1 MNILHTSDWHIG
13 RSLFSQKRYDEFAS
27 FLDWLR
33 EAIESQH
40 IDILLVSGDVFDTS
54 TPSNRAQQLYYEF
67 LYEVSKS
74 CCRTVVIIGGNHDSP
89 SFLQAPSALL
99 NVLNVKVI
107 GSKRETP
114 EEEIV
119 IAEKDGIPLAIICAV
134 PYLRDKDIRYAEA
147 GETIEDKNRKLLEG
161 IKEHY
166 RTVCDIAKIRQSEL
180 GSDIP
185 IIAMGHLF
193 TQGGKTVDGDGVSE
207 LYIGSLAH
215 VDSSVFPDYLDY
227 VALGHLHVPQRVG
240 GKETIRYSGSPIPM
254 GFGEAKQQKQVVL
267 LHFEDTLSIEPLF
280 VPSFYHLES
289 IKGTMDQITSRI
301 QFLREKGEAAYLEIE
316 YTAPEMIGDLSER
329 CEELV
334 QGSNLTILRIQ
345 NRQFI
350 QRVMSSMQTQE
361 TLEDLNPEEVFT
373 RCLDTFSVTEEERQ
387 PLRDAYHEILL
398 EMQEEDILAE

>member
-119 IAEKDGIPLAIICAV
+119 IAEKDGKPLAIICAV

-166 RTVCDIAKIRQSEL
+166 STVCDIAKDKQSEL

-334 QGSNLTILRIQ
+334 QDSTLTILRIQ

-361 TLEDLNPEEVFT
+361 TLEDLDTEEVFT
-373 RCLDTFSVTEEERQ
+373 RCLDTFAVTEEERQ

>member
-119 IAEKDGIPLAIICAV
+119 IAEKDGKPLAIICAV

-147 GETIEDKNRKLLEG
+147 GD
-161 IKEHY
+161 H
-166 RTVCDIAKIRQSEL
+166 
-180 GSDIP
+180 
-185 IIAMGHLF
+185 
-193 TQGGKTVDGDGVSE
+193 
-207 LYIGSLAH
+207 
-215 VDSSVFPDYLDY
+215 
-227 VALGHLHVPQRVG
+227 
-240 GKETIRYSGSPIPM
+240 
-254 GFGEAKQQKQVVL
+254 
-267 LHFEDTLSIEPLF
+267 
-280 VPSFYHLES
+280 
-289 IKGTMDQITSRI
+289 
-301 QFLREKGEAAYLEIE
+301 
-316 YTAPEMIGDLSER
+316 
-329 CEELV
+329 
-334 QGSNLTILRIQ
+334 
-345 NRQFI
+345 
-350 QRVMSSMQTQE
+350 
-361 TLEDLNPEEVFT
+361 
-373 RCLDTFSVTEEERQ
+373 
-387 PLRDAYHEILL
+387 
-398 EMQEEDILAE
+398 

>member
-1 MNILHTSDWHIG
+1 MNILHTSDWHLG
-13 RSLFSQKRYDEFAS
+13 RSLFSQKRYDEFTS
-27 FLDWLR
+27 FLTWLL
-33 EAIESQH
+33 ETIESQY

-67 LYEVSKS
+67 LYKVSKS
-74 CCRTVVIIGGNHDSP
+74 CCSTVVIIGGNHDSP
-89 SFLQAPSALL
+89 SFLQAPSTLL
-99 NVLNVKVI
+99 NELNVKIV
-107 GSKRETP
+107 GSTRETP
-114 EEEIV
+114 EEEVI
-119 IAEKDGIPLAIICAV
+119 IAEKDGKAMAIICAV

-147 GETIEDKNRKLLEG
+147 GETIDDKNRKLLQG

-166 RTVCDIAKIRQSEL
+166 RTVCDIAKEKQTEL

-193 TQGGKTVDGDGVSE
+193 TQGGKTVEGDGVSE

-215 VDSSVFPDYLDY
+215 VDSSVFPAFLDY

-240 GKETIRYSGSPIPM
+240 GLETVRYCGSPIPM

-267 LHFEDTLSIEPLF
+267 LHFEETLSIVPLF
-280 VPSFYHLES
+280 VPSFHHLES
-289 IKGTMDQITSRI
+289 IKGTMEQISSRI
-301 QFLREKGEAAYLEIE
+301 LSLKEKGEAAYLEIE
-316 YTAPEMIGDLSER
+316 YTDPEMINNLSER

-334 QGSNLTILRIQ
+334 QDSNLTILRIQ

-350 QRVMSSMQTQE
+350 QRVMSSMHTQE
-361 TLEDLNPEEVFT
+361 TLEDLDTEEVFA
-373 RCLDTFSVTEEERQ
+373 RCLDTFAVTEEERQ
-387 PLRDAYHEILL
+387 PLRTTYHEILL

>member
-1 MNILHTSDWHIG
+1 MNILHTSDWHLG
-13 RSLFSQKRYDEFAS
+13 RSLFSQKRYDEFTS
-27 FLDWLR
+27 FLTWLL
-33 EAIESQH
+33 ETIESQY

-67 LYEVSKS
+67 LYKVSKS
-74 CCRTVVIIGGNHDSP
+74 CCSTVVIIGGNHDSP
-89 SFLQAPSALL
+89 SFLQAPSTLL
-99 NVLNVKVI
+99 NELNVKIV
-107 GSKRETP
+107 GSTRETP
-114 EEEIV
+114 EEEVI
-119 IAEKDGIPLAIICAV
+119 IAEKDGKAMAIICAV

-147 GETIEDKNRKLLEG
+147 GETIDDKNRKLLQG

-166 RTVCDIAKIRQSEL
+166 RTVCDIAKEKQTEL

-193 TQGGKTVDGDGVSE
+193 TQGGKTVEGDGVSE

-215 VDSSVFPDYLDY
+215 VDSSVFPAFLDY

-240 GKETIRYSGSPIPM
+240 GLETVRYCGSPIPM

-267 LHFEDTLSIEPLF
+267 LHFEETLSIVPLL
-280 VPSFYHLES
+280 VPSFHHLES
-289 IKGTMDQITSRI
+289 IKGTMEQISSRI
-301 QFLREKGEAAYLEIE
+301 LSLKEKGEAAYLEIE
-316 YTAPEMIGDLSER
+316 YTDPEMINNLSER

-334 QGSNLTILRIQ
+334 QDSNLTILRIQ

-350 QRVMSSMQTQE
+350 QRVMSSMHTQE
-361 TLEDLNPEEVFT
+361 TLEDLDTEEVFA
-373 RCLDTFSVTEEERQ
+373 RCLDTFAVTEEERQ
-387 PLRDAYHEILL
+387 PLRTTYHEILL

>member
-119 IAEKDGIPLAIICAV
+119 IAEKDGKPLAIICAV

-147 GETIEDKNRKLLEG
+147 GETIDDKNRKLLEG

-166 RTVCDIAKIRQSEL
+166 STVCDIAKMRQSEL

-316 YTAPEMIGDLSER
+316 YTAPEMIGDLSEQ

-334 QGSNLTILRIQ
+334 QDSNLTILRIR

-350 QRVMSSMQTQE
+350 QRVMASMQVQE

-373 RCLDTFSVTEEERQ
+373 RCLDTFAVTEGERQ

-398 EMQEEDILAE
+398 EMHDEDTFAE